1 MAKVF
6 LSYAAQDRSTARKVI
21 SDLEALGIDVWSATD
36 LRSGDS
42 LKETIGEQLRQIE
55 AVVMLVSPASATS
68 DPITEEWSTALLSS
82 KRVIPVLING
92 ANFWHLPSRLQDI
105 EAPDLNVSYSTGI
118 SRLAELL
125 REVVSSSDPKP
136 AELVDIEKLSEQAA
150 LRVFERFGFDTHHRF
165 DRPQLRPKTIFVV
178 ISFDGEMEPTFEAIR
193 SAAERVGM
201 EAERIKDLDADFM
214 VTETI
219 LYKIDSAR
227 LVVVDL
233 TFERPNVYFELGYAR
248 GRGKTVVTLLK
259 SGSKAHVDVRGWN
272 YIEYIDSRP
281 LEEDLVRR
289 FTAEIEA
296 DDGTEHVD

>member
-6 LSYAAQDRSTARKVI
+6 LTYAAQDQSTAQKIV
-21 SDLEALGIDVWSATD
+21 SDLRGLGIDVWSATD
-36 LRSGDS
+36 LRSGGS
-42 LKETIGEQLRQIE
+42 LKETISDQLRQIE
-55 AVVMLVSPASATS
+55 AVVVLVSPASITS

-82 KRVIPVLING
+82 KRVIPVLIND

-105 EAPDLNVSYSTGI
+105 EALDLTASYPTGI
-118 SRLAELL
+118 GRLAELL
-125 REVVSSSDPKP
+125 REVVSSPDPKP
-136 AELVDIEKLSEQAA
+136 AELVDIEELSEQAA
-150 LRVFERFGFDTHHRF
+150 LRVFERFGFDTHHRAG
-165 DRPQLRPKTIFVV
+165 RPQLRAKMIFVI

-214 VTETI
+214 VTDTI

-227 LVVVDL
+227 LVVADL
-233 TFERPNVYFELGYAR
+233 TLERPNVYFELGYAR
-248 GRGKTVVTLLK
+248 GKGKTVVTLLK

-289 FTAEIEA
+289 FTAEIET
-296 DDGTEHVD
+296 DEGPEHAG